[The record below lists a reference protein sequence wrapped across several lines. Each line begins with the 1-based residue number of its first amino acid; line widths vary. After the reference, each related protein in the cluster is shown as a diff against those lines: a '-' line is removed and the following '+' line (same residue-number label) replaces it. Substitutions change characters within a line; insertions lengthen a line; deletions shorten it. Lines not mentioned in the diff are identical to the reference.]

1 MRSRTR
7 TCTNPSPKNGGKTCL
22 EQDLGP
28 AKETEKCSTDPCGM
42 FCCIYKGLAC
52 IAGGRVDKAWPAILP
67 RPMSTPPLLL
77 SQSSFGNVCQAGNKH
92 LRLMTTKFGE

>member
-28 AKETEKCSTDPCGM
+28 AKETEKCNTDPCGM
-42 FCCIYKGLAC
+42 SCCIYKGLAC
-52 IAGGRVDKAWPAILP
+52 IAGGRVIRHG
-67 RPMSTPPLLL
+67 RPFCRAQSPHPHSSSPNPPLGM
-77 SQSSFGNVCQAGNKH
+77 SARQRTSH

>member
-28 AKETEKCSTDPCGM
+28 AKETEKCNTDPCGM

-52 IAGGRVDKAWPAILP
+52 IAGGRVDKTWLAILP

-77 SQSSFGNVCQAGNKH
+77 SSSP
-92 LRLMTTKFGE
+92 TSI